1 MSSEHTRSSEQL
13 AVSVSWIDSVG
24 HQNSYSMRFW
34 DHKRRL
40 SPFHAV
46 LTLHD
51 LTRNV
56 LKCIEGMN
64 VIIEE
69 R

>member
-13 AVSVSWIDSVG
+13 AVSVSSPDAAWFEVSYKESCIDSVG

-40 SPFHAV
+40 SPF
-46 LTLHD
+46 
-51 LTRNV
+51 RE
-56 LKCIEGMN
+56 C
-64 VIIEE
+64 
-69 R
+69 